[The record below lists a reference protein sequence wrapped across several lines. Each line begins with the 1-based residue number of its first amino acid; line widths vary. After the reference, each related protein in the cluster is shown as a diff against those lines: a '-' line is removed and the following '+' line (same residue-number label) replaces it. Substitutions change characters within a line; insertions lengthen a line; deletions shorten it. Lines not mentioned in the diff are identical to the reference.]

1 MATTAERIK
10 EALLIRGMKQS
21 ELAEKTKIGKSSIST
36 YITGSYEPKQKNLHK
51 LAAALNV
58 SEAWLMGYD
67 VPMESKYTVEKYW
80 ELEGDR
86 EATKRFMKQY
96 KEDLFLQLLNHLG
109 WTCERQD
116 TGSAQTESNYKSYY
130 VFKKEE
136 NSFRVSRE
144 DYNAFIDDLE
154 FFTIS
159 RLEKLYEKS
168 KTILFPKKEKK
179 YLEPQAAHE
188 RTDIEVTD
196 DMRKHDDDIMDDD
209 EFWNK

>member
-10 EALLIRGMKQS
+10 EALLIRGIKQS
-21 ELAEKTKIGKSSIST
+21 ELAEKTNIGKSSIST

-51 LAAALNV
+51 LATALNV

-80 ELEGDR
+80 ELEGER
-86 EATKRFMKQY
+86 ESMELFMQQCR
-96 KEDLFLQLLNHLG
+96 EDSLLKPLNYLG

-116 TGSAQTESNYKSYY
+116 TGSEQTESNCKPYY
-130 VFKKEE
+130 ILKKEE
-136 NSFRVSRE
+136 NSFRISYE
-144 DYNAFIDDLE
+144 DYNTFIDDLE
-154 FFTIS
+154 LFINT

-168 KTILFPKKEKK
+168 KTILFPKKEKA

-196 DMRKHDDDIMDDD
+196 DMRKHDNDIMDDD
-209 EFWNK
+209 AFWNK